1 MTLSGALHVKWRENH
16 QKQISDKTYK
26 SNSLNEFDEKDG
38 QCTFSMKGQL
48 PVNGQ
53 LTEEDFIRRFFNDI
67 SILSKP

>member
-1 MTLSGALHVKWRENH
+1 MTLSGALHVEWRENH

-26 SNSLNEFDEKDG
+26 SNSLNEFDEKDE

-53 LTEEDFIRRFFNDI
+53 LTEGDFIRRFFNDI